1 MAASE
6 PIRVLFA
13 GAEAAPLVKVGGLG
27 DVAGVLPSI
36 LPALPEAA
44 REGRT
49 LDVRVVIPY
58 HPTIPRDT
66 PAIRPL
72 LKFKTRYPG
81 GAIDTQVYQTELNGI
96 VTYLID
102 GEPIPK
108 QGGVYNIDTQK
119 DGRKF
124 TFFSL
129 ALLELPKA
137 LDWPIDILHAQDW
150 HVGVAVH
157 MLAELRKTDLFY
169 ARTRSVFTVH
179 NLPYMGAGTDRAMR
193 EFGIPENTDA
203 RLPEWGHY
211 QPLPMALSAADI
223 ITTVSPTY
231 SREILTPEFGCGLE
245 SFLRARSD
253 SLVGILNGIDLV
265 SIDPATDRALVQN
278 YDLAH
283 IEEREPN
290 KAALLAEVGLDSS
303 QDLPLLILISRMDH
317 QKGVDVAVGALAEI
331 ADLPWQAILL
341 GTGEPGLEEMS
352 RQLERSLPDRV
363 RAVIRF
369 DAAFSRRMYAG
380 GDMLLMPSR
389 YEPCGLAQMMAM
401 RYGCLPVASA
411 TGGLRDTI
419 SDQADPAESSGFLFE
434 GATMETLA
442 GTLRRALA
450 AYNNQEEWATRRKFA
465 MQQEFS
471 WERSGQEYM
480 RLYLRLVNP
489 SE

>member
-27 DVAGVLPSI
+27 AVAGVLPSI
-36 LPALPEAA
+36 HPRVAEAA

-49 LDVRVVIPY
+49 RDVRVGIPY

-66 PAIRPL
+66 PTIRPL
-72 LKFKTRYPG
+72 LKYKTRFSG

-96 VTYLID
+96 ITYLID

-129 ALLELPKA
+129 ALLQLPKA
-137 LDWPIDILHAQDW
+137 LKWPVDILHAQDW

-157 MLAELRKTDLFY
+157 MLAELRKTDRFY
-169 ARTRSVFTVH
+169 AGTRSVFTVH
-179 NLPYMGAGTDRAMR
+179 NLPYMGAGTDQAMR
-193 EFGIPENTDA
+193 EFGIPENTDP
-203 RLPEWGHY
+203 RLPDWGHY

-245 SFLRARSD
+245 GFLQERSD
-253 SLVGILNGIDLV
+253 SLVGILNGIDLE
-265 SIDPATDRALVQN
+265 SINPATDRALAQN
-278 YDLAH
+278 FDLEHLAS
-283 IEEREPN
+283 RSAN
-290 KAALLAEVGLDSS
+290 KQALLAEVGLDSS
-303 QDLPLLILISRMDH
+303 KDLPLLILISRMDH
-317 QKGVDVAVGALAEI
+317 QKGVDLAVGALAEI
-331 ADLPWQAILL
+331 TDLPWQAILL

-352 RQLERSLPDRV
+352 RQLEANLPERV

-419 SDQADPAESSGFLFE
+419 SDQSDPAESSGFLFE
-434 GATMETLA
+434 GATMQALA

-450 AYNNQEEWATRRKFA
+450 EYGDQEGWAARRKFA
-465 MQQEFS
+465 MQQIFS

-480 RLYLRLVNP
+480 RLYLRLINP
-489 SE
+489 S